1 MTKRRTFEVEWADA
15 ARTDLA
21 LIVDYIAADSVDSA
35 ILVLEKIES
44 RAASLTIMPQRGRV
58 VPELAVVGVHSYR
71 EIMCAPWRIVYRIAG
86 RKVYVLAVLDSRRNL
101 EDLLLDRLLR

>member
-35 ILVLEKIES
+35 ISMLEKIGS
-44 RAASLTIMPQRGRV
+44 RAASLTILPRRGRV
-58 VPELAVVGVHSYR
+58 VPELAAVGVHSYR
-71 EIMCAPWRIVYRIAG
+71 EIMFAPWRIVYRIAA
-86 RKVYVLAVLDSRRNL
+86 RKVYVLAALDSRRNL